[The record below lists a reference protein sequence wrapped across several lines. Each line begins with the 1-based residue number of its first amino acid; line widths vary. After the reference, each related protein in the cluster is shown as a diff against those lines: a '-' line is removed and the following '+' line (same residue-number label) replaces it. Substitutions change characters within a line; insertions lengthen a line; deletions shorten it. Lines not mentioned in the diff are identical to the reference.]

1 MDNPWLTVATVV
13 TVGVLRL
20 MGDVIR
26 WLAARSGERH
36 RARTLA
42 ELVSR
47 TKPGTVLTDRRPDGA
62 ALTIRRRPEERSER
76 EGRDGRYGQGGQDG
90 RDGRDGRGRWDERNG
105 GRAA

>member
-20 MGDVIR
+20 TGDVIR

-47 TKPGTVLTDRRPDGA
+47 TEPGTVLTDRRPDGA

-76 EGRDGRYGQGGQDG
+76 EGRGGRDGRYGQGGQ
-90 RDGRDGRGRWDERNG
+90 DGRDGRGRWDERNG

>member
-26 WLAARSGERH
+26 WLAARSGERL

-42 ELVSR
+42 ELVHR
-47 TKPGTVLTDRRPDGA
+47 TEPGTVLTDRRPDGA
-62 ALTIRRRPEERSER
+62 ALTIRRRP
-76 EGRDGRYGQGGQDG
+76 DGRGE
-90 RDGRDGRGRWDERNG
+90 RDERDDRGGRDGRGQRDERCG
-105 GRAA
+105 GRSE

>member
-26 WLAARSGERH
+26 WLAARSGERL

-47 TKPGTVLTDRRPDGA
+47 TEPGTVLTDRRPDGA

-76 EGRDGRYGQGGQDG
+76 EGRGGRDGRYAQDG
-90 RDGRDGRGRWDERNG
+90 RDGEGRWDERNG